1 MQRIAVT
8 ARVAGGAAAAVRPAG
23 AAVAAAARVGVRPQG
38 VGRNY
43 AARAAPGRGRTALAA
58 SAAAWRQLP
67 PSAPTSRAL
76 SAGAAEEAKQPIEVT
91 IEKVAKPDPQK
102 VCSALLL
109 RVDEREG
116 GRVCVCVCVRVR
128 CPDAHRVPAA
138 RVLRSCSTGAVSLL
152 PCTLRAGSAVP
163 YVCTRGDG
171 PPGVAGRRSRA
182 VPSRRSAHAAARM
195 RARAAV
201 AFFNPPPLPALRV
214 SPTPVAALQRHDA
227 QGDRQLLEQPH
238 SRAG

>member
-1 MQRIAVT
+1 M
-8 ARVAGGAAAAVRPAG
+8 AGGAAAAVRPAG

-116 GRVCVCVCVRVR
+116 GRVCVCMC
-128 CPDAHRVPAA
+128 A
-138 RVLRSCSTGAVSLL
+138 SSLSGRA
-152 PCTLRAGSAVP
+152 PCASGT
-163 YVCTRGDG
+163 
-171 PPGVAGRRSRA
+171 
-182 VPSRRSAHAAARM
+182 
-195 RARAAV
+195 RAALLLHWRRV
-201 AFFNPPPLPALRV
+201 SAAVYFARRQRCALRMHTGRWTARRRREEKPRGPLPA
-214 SPTPVAALQRHDA
+214 QRPRGCAHA
-227 QGDRQLLEQPH
+227 CARCGRFL
-238 SRAG
+238 